1 VPDIPEQAS
10 APVATRR
17 VATGIRGLD
26 DILGGG
32 LPADRLHLIDGE
44 PGNGKTTLA
53 LQFLLAGREAG
64 ERCLYVTLS
73 ETSAELRGTATSH
86 GWSLDGIDVFELP
99 ATNTE
104 PADEAYT
111 LFHPAEVELQQ
122 TMGAVLTA
130 VERHNPSRVVFDSLS
145 EMRMLARD
153 PFRFRRQILALKQFF
168 AGRPSTVLVLDD
180 RTGPEGDL
188 QLESLAHGVVSLE
201 RVIMEYGAERR
212 RLWIKKMRGA
222 SYRGGFHD
230 FRIRAGGLE
239 VFPRVEH
246 ATGVRLPSSPP
257 VTSNSPQLDALLGGG
272 LPRGTSALITGAA
285 GTGKSVLSMQLAR
298 DAIIRGERV
307 CMYLFDERIT
317 AAWGRAEGL
326 WTDLKDPLDR
336 GQLVLKQIEPT
347 EMSPGEF
354 SADVARMVDEEGVS
368 IVVLDSLNG
377 YLQAIPNER
386 HMPAHVHA
394 LLTYLGSRG
403 VTMIM
408 TLVQRGIFGAPID
421 DVAEVSYLADTVIL
435 LRYFEHAGA
444 VRSAISVVKKRTG
457 AHERT
462 IRECRIGVGGMLVG
476 EPLDAFR
483 GVLTGVPVYSG
494 ELAPLMPDRSRR
506 GRSRASSADLTADT
520 GPARP

>member
-1 VPDIPEQAS
+1 V
-10 APVATRR
+10 
-17 VATGIRGLD
+17 
-26 DILGGG
+26 
-32 LPADRLHLIDGE
+32 
-44 PGNGKTTLA
+44 LA
-53 LQFLLAGREAG
+53 
-64 ERCLYVTLS
+64 
-73 ETSAELRGTATSH
+73 
-86 GWSLDGIDVFELP
+86 
-99 ATNTE
+99 
-104 PADEAYT
+104 
-111 LFHPAEVELQQ
+111 
-122 TMGAVLTA
+122 
-130 VERHNPSRVVFDSLS
+130 
-145 EMRMLARD
+145 
-153 PFRFRRQILALKQFF
+153 
-168 AGRPSTVLVLDD
+168 
-180 RTGPEGDL
+180 
-188 QLESLAHGVVSLE
+188 
-201 RVIMEYGAERR
+201 
-212 RLWIKKMRGA
+212 
-222 SYRGGFHD
+222 
-230 FRIRAGGLE
+230 
-239 VFPRVEH
+239 
-246 ATGVRLPSSPP
+246 
-257 VTSNSPQLDALLGGG
+257 
-272 LPRGTSALITGAA
+272 
-285 GTGKSVLSMQLAR
+285 MQLAR
-298 DAIIRGERV
+298 GAIIRGERV

-386 HMPAHVHA
+386 HMPAHVHE

-476 EPLDAFR
+476 EPLEAFR

-506 GRSRASSADLTADT
+506 GRSQASSADLTADT